1 MKAKPNIVTGMA
13 PSAVFAGL
21 CTLDLI
27 QQVDHVPAANE
38 KITAGRQVVAAG
50 GPAANAAATFACL
63 GGTAT
68 LVTGLGDHPLAAGAK
83 ADLARL
89 GIRLVDLAAGDPEPP
104 AVSCVLV
111 TAGTGTRAVVS
122 RNAAGQRLR
131 VPGDLDSLVHGA
143 ELVLVDGHHPELAA
157 AALRA
162 AADRVTVLDGGS
174 WKEHLPGLLPLV
186 DVAICSADLRPPGG
200 EPALAYLAER
210 GVAWRAVTDGPRP
223 VRWAGPVP
231 ADGISAGGIPAGE
244 TSGEIE
250 VPRVDVV
257 DTTGAGD
264 VLHGAFCHALL
275 AAGTLDEAV
284 FVAAL
289 RRAAEVAAESCRWF
303 GTREWMRRAA

>member
-1 MKAKPNIVTGMA
+1 MA

-27 QQVDHVPAANE
+27 QQVDRVPAANE

-50 GPAANAAATFACL
+50 GPAANAAATFAHL
-63 GGTAT
+63 GGSAT
-68 LVTGLGDHPLAAGAK
+68 LVTGVGEHPLAAGAK

-89 GIRLVDLAAGDPEPP
+89 GVRLVDLAAGDPEPP

-122 RNAAGQRLR
+122 RNATGQRLR
-131 VPGDLDSLVHGA
+131 VPDDLDALVHGA
-143 ELVLVDGHHPELAA
+143 ELVLVDGHHPDLAL

-174 WKEHLPGLLPLV
+174 WKAHLPGLLPLV
-186 DVAICSADLRPPGG
+186 DIAICAADLRPPGG
-200 EPALAYLAER
+200 EPTLAYLAEQ

-223 VRWAGPVP
+223 VRWAGP
-231 ADGISAGGIPAGE
+231 AS
-244 TSGEIE
+244 TGEIE
-250 VPRVDVV
+250 VPRVDTV

-264 VLHGAFCHALL
+264 VFHGAFCHALL
-275 AAGTLDEAV
+275 GAEALDEAA

-289 RRAAEVAAESCRWF
+289 RRAAEVAAGSCRWF